1 MKSMTNRLASS
12 FIKKKHMKGIHVKHN
27 KSTENLETRPIKVP
41 AMVYISM
48 AQHIGVPAKP
58 LVKPGDNVLVGQ
70 PIGDVDAFVSAPV
83 HSSVSGTVEKI
94 EKIRS
99 ATGGHDTL
107 IAIKPDKKQ
116 TLWEGVSVPQVSTYE
131 EFVAEIRKSGL
142 VGLGGAAFPTHV
154 KFKPKNLE
162 QLTTLIIN
170 GAECEPFITSDYR
183 TMLEDTDDVLDGIAL
198 TAKYLMI
205 KDVIIAIES
214 NKPKAIALFKKLI
227 EERKIKNTTVKV
239 LRSSYPQ
246 GAERVLIFE
255 ATGKMMNA
263 GVLPAELGVLVSN
276 MATVAFIGQY
286 FRTGMPLVSKKITVD
301 GSAVKSPANLLV
313 PIGTPIIDLIDAC
326 GGYRG
331 KPEKIIMGG
340 PMMGRTVFS
349 DSVPVLKNNNAI
361 LAFTGRQAVI
371 PQETQCISCGRCFY
385 ACPFDLIP
393 YALSRAYDKKDA
405 AELARLRVMQCME
418 CGSCSYVCPA
428 NKPLSFT
435 NKIGKE
441 LVKEAK
447 K

>member
-1 MKSMTNRLASS
+1 VKSMTNRLASII
-12 FIKKKHMKGIHVKHN
+12 FEKKHMKGIYVKHN
-27 KSTENLETRPIKVP
+27 KSTENMETRTMKVP
-41 AMVYISM
+41 SMVYISM

-58 LVKPGDNVLVGQ
+58 LVKPGDQVYVGQ
-70 PIGDVDAFVSAPV
+70 LIGDSDAFVSAPI
-83 HSSVSGTVEKI
+83 HSSVSGIVDKI

-116 TLWEGVSVPQVSTYE
+116 TPWEGIGLPVVTNYE
-131 EFVAEIRKSGL
+131 EFVRAIRNSGL

-154 KFKPKNLE
+154 KFKPKNLDT
-162 QLTTLIIN
+162 LNTLIIN

-183 TMLEDTDDVLDGIAL
+183 TMLENTEDIMSGIEL
-198 TAKYLMI
+198 TAKYLSI
-205 KDVIIAIES
+205 EEVIIAIEN
-214 NKPKAIALFKKLI
+214 NKPKAIALFNKIVK
-227 EERKIKNTTVKV
+227 ERQLKNIRV
-239 LRSSYPQ
+239 LPLNSSYPQ

-255 ATGKMMNA
+255 TTGKIMNA

-276 MATVAFIGQY
+276 IATVAFIGQY

-301 GSAVKSPANLLV
+301 GSAVKTPANLLV
-313 PIGTPIIDLIDAC
+313 PIGAPIIDVIDAC

-331 KPEKIIMGG
+331 KPEKILMGG

-349 DSVPVLKNNNAI
+349 DSVPILKNNNAI
-361 LAFTGRQAVI
+361 LAFTGKQAVI
-371 PQETQCISCGRCFY
+371 PEETHCINCGRCFY
-385 ACPFDLIP
+385 ACPFDLMP

-405 AELARLRVMQCME
+405 AELERLRVIQCME

>member
-1 MKSMTNRLASS
+1 MKSMTNRLTSLI
-12 FIKKKHMKGIHVKHN
+12 FKKKHMKGIYVKHN
-27 KSTENLETRPIKVP
+27 KSTENMETRTMKVP
-41 AMVYISM
+41 TMVYISM

-58 LVKPGDNVLVGQ
+58 LVKSGELVYLGQ
-70 PIGDVDAFVSAPV
+70 PIGDSDAFVSAPI
-83 HSSVSGTVEKI
+83 HSSVSGIVEKI

-107 IAIKPDKKQ
+107 VAIKPDKKQ
-116 TLWEGVSVPQVSTYE
+116 TPWEGITIPEVSTYE
-131 EFVAEIRKSGL
+131 EFVREIRKSGL

-154 KFKPKNLE
+154 KFQPKNLDK
-162 QLTTLIIN
+162 LNTLIIN

-183 TMLEDTDDVLDGIAL
+183 TMLENTEDIMSGIEL
-198 TAKYLMI
+198 TAKYLSMEE
-205 KDVIIAIES
+205 VIIAIEN

-227 EERKIKNTTVKV
+227 AERQLKNIKV
-239 LRSSYPQ
+239 LSLNSSYPQ

-255 ATGKMMNA
+255 ATGKIMNA

-276 MATVAFIGQY
+276 IATVAFIGQY

-301 GSAVKSPANLLV
+301 GSAVKTPANLLV
-313 PIGTPIIDLIDAC
+313 PVGAPIIDVIDAC

-349 DSVPVLKNNNAI
+349 DSVPILKNNNAI
-361 LAFTGRQAVI
+361 LAFTGKQGVI
-371 PQETQCISCGRCFY
+371 PEETHCINCGRCFY
-385 ACPFDLIP
+385 ACPFDLMP
-393 YALSRAYDKKDA
+393 FALSRAYDKKDA
-405 AELARLRVMQCME
+405 AELERLRVIQCME

>member
-1 MKSMTNRLASS
+1 MKSMTNRLASL
-12 FIKKKHMKGIHVKHN
+12 ILTKKHMKGIYVKHN
-27 KSTENLETRPIKVP
+27 KSTENLETRTMKVP

-58 LVKPGDNVLVGQ
+58 LVKPGDQVFVGQ
-70 PIGDVDAFVSAPV
+70 LIGDVDAFVSAPV

-116 TLWEGVSVPQVSTYE
+116 TPWEGIALPEVSDYE
-131 EFVAEIRKSGL
+131 AFVKEIRKSGL

-154 KFKPKNLE
+154 KFRPKNLD
-162 QLTTLIIN
+162 QLNTLIIN

-183 TMLEDTDDVLDGIAL
+183 TMLEDTEDILSGIAL
-198 TAKYLMI
+198 TAKYLAI
-205 KDVIIAIES
+205 EEVIIAIEN
-214 NKPKAIALFKKLI
+214 NKPKAIALFKNLI
-227 EERKIKNTTVKV
+227 EERKIKNIRV
-239 LRSSYPQ
+239 LALNSSYPQ

-255 ATGKMMNA
+255 ATGKFMNA

-276 MATVAFIGQY
+276 MATIAFIGQY

-301 GSAVKSPANLLV
+301 GSAVKSPANLRV
-313 PIGTPIIDLIDAC
+313 PIGTPIIDVIDAC

-331 KPEKIIMGG
+331 KPEKILMGG

-349 DSVPVLKNNNAI
+349 DSVPILKNNNAI
-361 LAFTGRQAVI
+361 LAFTGKQAVL
-371 PQETQCISCGRCFY
+371 PSETQCINCGRCFY
-385 ACPFDLIP
+385 ACPFDLMP
-393 YALSRAYDKKDA
+393 YALSKAYDKKDA
-405 AELARLRVMQCME
+405 TELERLRVMQCME

-428 NKPLSFT
+428 HKPLSFT

>member
-1 MKSMTNRLASS
+1 VKSMTNRLSS
-12 FIKKKHMKGIHVKHN
+12 LIFKKKHMKGIYVKHN
-27 KSTENLETRPIKVP
+27 KSTENMETRTMKVP

-58 LVKPGDNVLVGQ
+58 LVKPGDQVLVGQ
-70 PIGDVDAFVSAPV
+70 LIGDSDAFVSAPI

-107 IAIKPDKKQ
+107 VAIKSDKKQ
-116 TLWEGVSVPQVSTYE
+116 IPWEGIVLPDVSSYE
-131 EFVAEIRKSGL
+131 DFVREIRKSGL

-154 KFKPKNLE
+154 KFQPKNLE
-162 QLTTLIIN
+162 KLNTLIIN

-183 TMLEDTDDVLDGIAL
+183 TMLENTEDILSGIEL
-198 TAKYLMI
+198 TAKYLSI
-205 KDVIIAIES
+205 KEVIIAIEN

-227 EERKIKNTTVKV
+227 VERKLKNISV
-239 LRSSYPQ
+239 LTLKSSYPQ

-255 ATGKMMNA
+255 TTGKIMNA

-276 MATVAFIGQY
+276 IATVAFIGQY

-301 GSAVKSPANLLV
+301 GSAVKAPANLLV
-313 PIGTPIIDLIDAC
+313 PIGTPIIDVIDAC

-331 KPEKIIMGG
+331 KPEKILMGG

-349 DSVPVLKNNNAI
+349 DSVPILKNNNAI
-361 LAFTGRQAVI
+361 LAFTGKQAVI
-371 PQETQCISCGRCFY
+371 PEETNCINCGRCFY
-385 ACPFDLIP
+385 ACPFDLMP

-405 AELARLRVMQCME
+405 AELERLRVIQCME

-428 NKPLSFT
+428 HKPLSFT